1 MLAYLASI
9 PYQWHVTG
17 DLSRYKAWYAGQ
29 RHMCFRAIGVD
40 VSSEN
45 ASSRGRANMAVLTG
59 GQVFVF
65 VFTMAEKA
73 QETEAALEVALVTRA
88 EPGLCQE
95 THGP

>member
-1 MLAYLASI
+1 
-9 PYQWHVTG
+9 
-17 DLSRYKAWYAGQ
+17 
-29 RHMCFRAIGVD
+29 
-40 VSSEN
+40 
-45 ASSRGRANMAVLTG
+45 MAVLTG